1 MMKGI
6 VCAVASALTCSFL
19 PLVLPYSPSLSLF
32 LFSFFFQKKSSFVYF
47 LVFRSIVL
55 NHFTERK
62 KDEGK
67 EKKTSSLT
75 NSPYGANKEIH
86 FRQCEWHH
94 GSQLDTKLFLFSP
107 TFFLH
112 YHNGAFFFNA
122 LAFNGKW
129 QFGSIASW
137 K

>member
-1 MMKGI
+1 MIKGI
-6 VCAVASALTCSFL
+6 VCAVASAFTCSFL
-19 PLVLPYSPSLSLF
+19 HLALFYTPSRCFF
-32 LFSFFFQKKSSFVYF
+32 LHFFPKKSSFVYF

-62 KDEGK
+62 KNEGK

-86 FRQCEWHH
+86 FRQYEWHH
-94 GSQLDTKLFLFSP
+94 GSQLDTNLFLFSP

-122 LAFNGKW
+122 MAFNGKW